1 MKNPTFLKNK
11 YDLHNAPEVQS
22 AVKRTEKRTGEKLA
36 QDPESRI
43 QNYLD
48 RFKEIIEREDIDKKE
63 RGIEALKRILYNK
76 FVIKEQDIPQGFF
89 ENQRRLAREQGHGD
103 IEITDEMKE
112 QLTEVV
118 ITDQKSSLDNW
129 IDYFSSKDAIYPDWL
144 KYYAFRS
151 MLNLGEYDKEKKK
164 FTKRSKGTT
173 KPFPDLNREALAYVL
188 DAIEKKQT
196 GAKDESTEEQFK
208 QILQGENFAKLY
220 AWAIDKVTPVTQEAL
235 SKVEGKWIK
244 YDQNSDHIPLVQSL
258 QGHGTGWCTAG
269 ESTAKSQLAGGDF
282 YVYYSYDEDK
292 NPTIPRA
299 AIRMQDNQIAEVR
312 GVAPEQ
318 NLDPYINDVVKEKL
332 TEFPDS
338 KAYENKVDNM
348 KLLTEI
354 DKKTKN
360 NQQLNKQDLIFL
372 YEIEDNIQGFG
383 YQKDPRIKEIRDLR
397 NPEQD
402 APIVFECQPENIAH
416 NQEEI
421 NENTKAY
428 IGKLFPG
435 IFNLIEEYNIEH
447 ICTSFPENK
456 INRIEMELGNQ
467 TKQELVK
474 ELEQREQLE
483 KQDKDKIY
491 ISDSAKS
498 MLKNEDFFILEKKEQ
513 QKFIKLKVQDLGFK
527 NNTTTEQ
534 IYERAKE
541 LGLDLCPPETGPKI
555 RLNYE
560 KIFKKEQP
568 LGEYFRIAMKQISDS
583 NGDPSVFLV
592 NRYDDGKSWLYGSWV
607 RPDDGWSPSDRLFV
621 FSFRKPAE

>member
-11 YDLHNAPEVQS
+11 YDLHNAPEIQS
-22 AVKRTEKRTGEKLA
+22 AAKRTEKKISEKLQ

-48 RFKEIIEREDIDKKE
+48 RFKEIIEREDIDKRE
-63 RGIEALKRILYNK
+63 RGIQALKKILYNK
-76 FVIKEQDIPQGFF
+76 FVIKENEIPPGFF
-89 ENQRRLAREQGHGD
+89 DNQRRLAREQGHGD

-112 QLTEVV
+112 QLSEVV

-129 IDYFSSKDAIYPDWL
+129 IDYLSSEDAIYPDWL
-144 KYYAFRS
+144 KYYSFRS

-164 FTKRSKGTT
+164 FNKRSKGTT

-196 GAKDESTEEQFK
+196 GDKDESAEEQFE
-208 QILQGENFAKLY
+208 QILKGENFAKLY
-220 AWAIDKVTPVTQEAL
+220 AWAIDKVTPATQEAL

-244 YDQNSDHIPLVQSL
+244 YDQNSDHTPLVDSL

-269 ESTAKSQLAGGDF
+269 ESTAQSQLQGGDF

-292 NPTIPRA
+292 KPTIPRA
-299 AIRMQDNQIAEVR
+299 AIRMQENQIAEVR
-312 GVAPEQ
+312 GVASEQ

-332 TEFPDS
+332 TEFSDG
-338 KAYENKVDNM
+338 KVYENKVDNM

-360 NQQLNKQDLIFL
+360 NQELDKQDLVFL

-383 YQKDPRIKEIRDLR
+383 YQTDPRIKEIRDLR

-402 APIVFECQPENIAH
+402 APIVFECNPENIAH
-416 NQEEI
+416 NKEEI

-428 IGKLFPG
+428 VGELFLG
-435 IFNLIEEYNIEH
+435 IFDKIREHNIEH
-447 ICTSFPENK
+447 IYTSFPENK
-456 INRIEMELGNQ
+456 IDIFNAELGNQ
-467 TKQELVK
+467 TKQELIQ
-474 ELEQREQLE
+474 ELEKREQLDE
-483 KQDKDKIY
+483 QNKDKIY
-491 ISDSAKS
+491 ISNYVKD
-498 MLKNEDFFILEKKEQ
+498 MLKNEEFFTLENKEQ
-513 QKFIKLKVQDLGFK
+513 QKFVKLKVKDLGFK
-527 NNTTTEQ
+527 NNVTTEQ
-534 IYERAKE
+534 IYNRAKE
-541 LGLDLCPPETGPKI
+541 LGLDLCPPETGPKL
-555 RLNYE
+555 RLNYG

-583 NGDPSVFLV
+583 DGNPRVFFVNRGDDGGSWLHGGWANPGSEWDPSHQ
-592 NRYDDGKSWLYGSWV
+592 
-607 RPDDGWSPSDRLFV
+607 FV
-621 FSFRKPAE
+621 FSLRKLGT